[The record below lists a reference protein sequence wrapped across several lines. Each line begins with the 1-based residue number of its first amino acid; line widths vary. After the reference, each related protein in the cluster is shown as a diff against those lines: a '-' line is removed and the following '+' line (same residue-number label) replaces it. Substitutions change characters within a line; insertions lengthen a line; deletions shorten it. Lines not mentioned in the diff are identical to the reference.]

1 MNCRAYQEAFKLA
14 LNAGATALC
23 AMLIIAG
30 CASRPPAATSNIC
43 EIFKEKPR
51 WYKAARKSQKKWGT
65 PIHIQMAII
74 HQESKFRSD
83 AKPPRGKKLGFIPW
97 RRKSSAYGFAQV
109 KDETWDWYKKD
120 SGNRGADRDKF
131 HDAIDFVG
139 WYTDV
144 SRRRVGIS
152 KWDPYN
158 QYLAYHEGHGGFERK
173 TYAGKDWLVAV
184 ARRVDHNAKE
194 WGAQLRRCEGDL
206 KRGWWPF

>member
-1 MNCRAYQEAFKLA
+1 MNCRAYHEAFKLA
-14 LNAGATALC
+14 LSAGATALC

-30 CASRPPAATSNIC
+30 CASRPPATTSNIC

-74 HQESKFRSD
+74 HQESKFRGD
-83 AKPPRGKKLGFIPW
+83 AKPPRKKKLGFIPW
-97 RRKSSAYGFAQV
+97 GRKSSAYGFAQV

-120 SGNRGADRDKF
+120 SGSRGADRDKF
-131 HDAIDFVG
+131 QDAIDFVG

-152 KWDPYN
+152 KWDPYS
-158 QYLAYHEGHGGFERK
+158 QYLAYHEGHGGFKRK
-173 TYAGKDWLVAV
+173 TYASKDWLMAV
-184 ARRVDHNAKE
+184 ARKVDNNAKE

-206 KRGWWPF
+206 DRGWWPF

>member
-1 MNCRAYQEAFKLA
+1 M
-14 LNAGATALC
+14 AGAAALV

-30 CASRPPAATSNIC
+30 CASRPPARTDGIC
-43 EIFKEKPR
+43 EVFEEKPR

-65 PIHIQMAII
+65 PVHVQMAII
-74 HQESKFRSD
+74 HQESKFRGN
-83 AKPPRGKKLGFIPW
+83 AKPPRKKKFGVIPW
-97 RRKSSAYGFAQV
+97 GRKSNAYGYAQV
-109 KDETWDWYKKD
+109 KDETWAWYKRET
-120 SGNRGADRDKF
+120 GNRGADRDKF

-144 SRRRVGIS
+144 SRRRLGIS

-173 TYAGKDWLVAV
+173 TYASKDWLINV

-194 WGAQLRRCEGDL
+194 WGAQLRRCEKNLDRG
-206 KRGWWPF
+206 GWWPF